1 MTKCYL
7 DANVLV
13 HLKNQNS
20 VEHDP
25 ALSKLIQLNK
35 ERAELYISPLIID
48 EFIHAMLFLKRNKKL
63 AETFDIRRD
72 LQELLDLPRLS
83 LINPPA
89 DKKSQLQIPDFME
102 KYKIG
107 PRDSYHLLTMLSN
120 SIDTFA
126 TFDTDFRRVFSSKI
140 LLPL

>member
-20 VEHDP
+20 VEHDT
-25 ALSKLIQLNK
+25 ALAKLIQLNK

-48 EFIHAMLFLKRNKKL
+48 EFIHAMLFLKQNKKL

-72 LQELLDLPRLS
+72 LQDLLDLPRLS
-83 LINPPA
+83 IINPPTN
-89 DKKSQLQIPDFME
+89 KNSQLQVLDFME

-107 PRDSYHLLTMLSN
+107 PRDSYHLLTILSN
-120 SIDTFA
+120 SVDTFA
-126 TFDTDFRRVFSSKI
+126 TFDTDFKRVFSSKA
-140 LLPL
+140 LTPL